1 MPSSRLAS
9 NAVRLYVRTGPAFGD
24 DDCIENRLVKLDL
37 VVGDFVE
44 RKDLQRQAELVQL
57 TVATRTLHAPT
68 LTVQELLKS
77 KLHAFAGR
85 MADNDKRDIVFL
97 VSTFPTLIQASNKD
111 LDQEEVQLVLEKAED
126 AMEEELLRN
135 VMKVDEESGSDAT
148 V

>member
-1 MPSSRLAS
+1 
-9 NAVRLYVRTGPAFGD
+9 
-24 DDCIENRLVKLDL
+24 
-37 VVGDFVE
+37 
-44 RKDLQRQAELVQL
+44 
-57 TVATRTLHAPT
+57 
-68 LTVQELLKS
+68 
-77 KLHAFAGR
+77 